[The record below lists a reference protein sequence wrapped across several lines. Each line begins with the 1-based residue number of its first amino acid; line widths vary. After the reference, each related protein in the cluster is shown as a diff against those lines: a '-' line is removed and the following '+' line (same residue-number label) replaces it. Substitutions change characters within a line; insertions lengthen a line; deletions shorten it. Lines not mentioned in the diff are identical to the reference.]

1 MLQAVIWVGIIG
13 IILGLAIGIFGIFF
27 EVKEDPLVEA
37 VYEMLP
43 HFNCGACG
51 TPGCLANAKE
61 IVFNNQPLTSCK
73 PGDQAMRNNIKRLM
87 DDYASGKIK
96 LGEDN

>member
-1 MLQAVIWVGIIG
+1 MWMAILWVAIIG
-13 IILGLAIGIFGIFF
+13 IILGLLIGAATLIF
-27 EVKEDPLVEA
+27 EVKEDPVVEM
-37 VYEMLP
+37 VYDLLP

-73 PGDQAMRNNIKRLM
+73 PGNEAMRRSIQKVL
-87 DDYASGKIK
+87 DDYKSGELTFDK
-96 LGEDN
+96 E

>member
-13 IILGLAIGIFGIFF
+13 VVLGLAIGIFNILF
-27 EVKEDPLVEA
+27 EVKEDPLVVA
-37 VYEMLP
+37 VYDLLP

-61 IVFNNQPLTSCK
+61 IVNNNQPLTSCK
-73 PGDQAMRNNIKRLM
+73 PGDEAMRRSIKKLM
-87 DDYASGKIK
+87 DDYESGE
-96 LGEDN
+96 LTFDE